1 NYQLQKDEVMT
12 MTSQSEWSFDGR
24 YYGLV
29 YTRQIKGMITPIWV
43 INKWERTT

>member
-1 NYQLQKDEVMT
+1 LYKEDEVIT

-29 YTRQIKGMITPIWV
+29 RMGQIMGIVRDVTFLIAH
-43 INKWERTT
+43 